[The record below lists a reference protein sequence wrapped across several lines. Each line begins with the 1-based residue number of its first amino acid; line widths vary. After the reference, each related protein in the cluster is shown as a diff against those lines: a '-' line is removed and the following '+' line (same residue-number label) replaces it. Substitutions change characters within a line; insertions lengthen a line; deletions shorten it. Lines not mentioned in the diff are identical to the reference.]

1 MIWNSRFVRILVGI
15 VLLIVAAVVI
25 APAVTGYT
33 SLDGTVNARLTII
46 SAPIEG
52 TVTATPPKVG
62 LALPAGTELLGIRN
76 DRVER
81 TVEVQNEAELAAAR
95 ERLDAID
102 KQRSQLAAL
111 HEELAARRDA
121 YQLAI
126 IRNLDHEIDIRRQ
139 RITTAQAQQQAAE
152 SDFARKQKLGTTGIV
167 ADVMVEQARAA
178 SIAAQNAGA
187 IARAELE
194 RLNQQLDAARRGVFL
209 GEGRNDVPY
218 SQQRLDEVTIQ
229 LADLEYREREL
240 KAKIE
245 QLEMQHDEEH
255 ARNRTASFAIVR
267 MPFEGVIWRRNVV
280 EGSYVVTGNELVQA
294 LDCRDLFVDILV
306 SEIDYDEIYPG
317 REAQV
322 RLIGRSETLP
332 GTVASVRGSAAVV
345 EEVVLAAKPPASR
358 GRDARIR
365 VNLPESALNT
375 DYANFC
381 QVGRSVQVR
390 FRTRSLP
397 AARWLRSLWFSIS

>member
-1 MIWNSRFVRILVGI
+1 
-15 VLLIVAAVVI
+15 VVI

-245 QLEMQHDEEH
+245 QLDMQHDEEH

-267 MPFEGVIWRRNVV
+267 MPFEGVI
-280 EGSYVVTGNELVQA
+280 
-294 LDCRDLFVDILV
+294 
-306 SEIDYDEIYPG
+306 
-317 REAQV
+317 
-322 RLIGRSETLP
+322 
-332 GTVASVRGSAAVV
+332 
-345 EEVVLAAKPPASR
+345 
-358 GRDARIR
+358 
-365 VNLPESALNT
+365 
-375 DYANFC
+375 
-381 QVGRSVQVR
+381 
-390 FRTRSLP
+390 
-397 AARWLRSLWFSIS
+397 